1 MVVDIDADTLLPL
14 NMYSYSTD
22 VDEIDEANANGAP
35 IWTMLHD
42 YKESYSMED
51 LRPSNFKDLA
61 LRIFTDKELATYF
74 IKNEYRQNKYKEYK
88 ID

>member
-14 NMYSYSTD
+14 NMYTYSTD

-42 YKESYSMED
+42 YKESY
-51 LRPSNFKDLA
+51 
-61 LRIFTDKELATYF
+61 
-74 IKNEYRQNKYKEYK
+74 
-88 ID
+88 